1 MAEKPYGGYG
11 GWVKTAE
18 EKTNEA
24 LNLVAGGEAK
34 LYREFYDYTS
44 YNNQY
49 LDLHGAAN
57 KIISYLESDW
67 EPHNSYGRYCQGV
80 EQSEENQRF
89 MFYQYTDFMDSV
101 RKHNFFE
108 TFTQFEELKE
118 EYIEI
123 LSRKLETPNWWEN
136 DER

>member
-1 MAEKPYGGYG
+1 
-11 GWVKTAE
+11 
-18 EKTNEA
+18 
-24 LNLVAGGEAK
+24 
-34 LYREFYDYTS
+34 
-44 YNNQY
+44 
-49 LDLHGAAN
+49 
-57 KIISYLESDW
+57 
-67 EPHNSYGRYCQGV
+67 
-80 EQSEENQRF
+80 